1 MSAPN
6 SLCHVHL
13 RAAMQTGQR
22 GIALVLALILL
33 VIATLTGLAGIRNST
48 LQESLAGNMYDRT
61 LAMQAAEAA
70 LIAATAA
77 LSGGTATSVDCSPDQ
92 PPCPVVPAN
101 AFTGTD
107 GNWQGV
113 PSGFVVNASLQT
125 GTTPQYLIQWIG
137 AQNVPLTGQ
146 AANCLQY
153 GSESACP
160 AARFNLYRITARSDN
175 PAANS
180 GRALVVLSRIAR
192 VPVL

>member
-1 MSAPN
+1 MSLQVSRPRVRFPVAYAP
-6 SLCHVHL
+6 
-13 RAAMQTGQR
+13 GQR
-22 GIALVLALILL
+22 GVALVVALILL
-33 VIATLTGLAGIRNST
+33 VIATLTGLAGIRNSA
-48 LQESLAGNMYDRT
+48 LQESLTGNMYDRT

-70 LIAATAA
+70 LVAATAA
-77 LSGGTATSVDCSPDQ
+77 ISSGTASTVDCSPEQ
-92 PPCPVVPAN
+92 PPCRVVPAN

-107 GNWQGV
+107 GDWQDV
-113 PSGFVVNASLQT
+113 PSGFVVNNALQA
-125 GTTPQYLIQWIG
+125 GTTPQYLIQWVG
-137 AQNVPLTGQ
+137 SQNVPLTGQ

-153 GSESACP
+153 GSESLCP